1 MPKPQI
7 HLFFMKIIYFPNLV
21 IKIGNPQESRRDEEN
36 KSYGKGGGLIT
47 NICAAAEYFLSVSDL

>member
-36 KSYGKGGGLIT
+36 KCYGKGGGSLQT
-47 NICAAAEYFLSVSDL
+47 YVLRAEYF